1 MSQVTRSHD
10 LAQIKSLVYDKH
22 LFLAATIV
30 GLCRFDYKWLFH
42 LQVVLTVSQLIWCRD
57 VTEIL
62 EGDFDRLEGMKEFEQ
77 KCFKV

>member
-1 MSQVTRSHD
+1 MSV
-10 LAQIKSLVYDKH
+10 LALMKYHQIMIRLSPF
-22 LFLAATIV
+22 LFLHYMP
-30 GLCRFDYKWLFH
+30 FFH

-77 KCFKV
+77 KNFKVP